1 MRIHVLFVCLFFLLN
16 ISCAEK
22 EEGDDWVGVS
32 QELLFQA
39 LQNDLSIR
47 EIKQTSGSFEILFS
61 DNSVISFPGGKK
73 VFYTTIGN
81 NNNWLINGVNTDI
94 KALSNIPN
102 SESNLQ
108 SIDVDGRGNWSINE
122 KSTTIQ
128 AGMPLDMP
136 DIPVLK
142 NIIESRHFFYFYY
155 SDRTILRFMR
165 QKSNNHLSDKKQH
178 LPARPASL
186 KILCIGN
193 SFTEDATSGLPKIIK
208 SVGLS
213 HICIGHLIAGGAS
226 LRKFYEGYMENS
238 PIGIY
243 QVTNDQMQWT
253 TISDNFTLKQ
263 ALQYADWNIITFQ
276 QVSYDAGRYQT
287 YLPVLSSLIDIAKN
301 ECRKSKPVIAW
312 QMPWAYGTGCQEEY
326 FGKYGYNQQK
336 MYKAITNAT
345 KVMMNQS
352 EVDILVP
359 VGTAIQNLRNTSLNN
374 SPLDITR
381 DYRHLDCGIGRYTA
395 SCTLFQALI
404 TSIYKVE
411 LSDTPFLDAYGD
423 VPVTEKNFRICQQA
437 AINAC
442 NAPFTVTPPTD

>member
-1 MRIHVLFVCLFFLLN
+1 MNVGMRIHVLFVCLFFLLN

-155 SDRTILRFMR
+155 SDR
-165 QKSNNHLSDKKQH
+165 
-178 LPARPASL
+178 
-186 KILCIGN
+186 
-193 SFTEDATSGLPKIIK
+193 IK
-208 SVGLS
+208 S
-213 HICIGHLIAGGAS
+213 
-226 LRKFYEGYMENS
+226 
-238 PIGIY
+238 
-243 QVTNDQMQWT
+243 
-253 TISDNFTLKQ
+253 
-263 ALQYADWNIITFQ
+263 
-276 QVSYDAGRYQT
+276 
-287 YLPVLSSLIDIAKN
+287 
-301 ECRKSKPVIAW
+301 
-312 QMPWAYGTGCQEEY
+312 
-326 FGKYGYNQQK
+326 
-336 MYKAITNAT
+336 
-345 KVMMNQS
+345 
-352 EVDILVP
+352 
-359 VGTAIQNLRNTSLNN
+359 
-374 SPLDITR
+374 
-381 DYRHLDCGIGRYTA
+381 
-395 SCTLFQALI
+395 
-404 TSIYKVE
+404 
-411 LSDTPFLDAYGD
+411 
-423 VPVTEKNFRICQQA
+423 
-437 AINAC
+437 
-442 NAPFTVTPPTD
+442 

>member
-1 MRIHVLFVCLFFLLN
+1 MRIHVLFACLFFLLN

-128 AGMPLDMP
+128 AAMPLDMP

-165 QKSNNHLSDKKQH
+165 QNSNNHLSDKKQH
-178 LPARPASL
+178 LPANPAVL

-193 SFTEDATSGLPKIIK
+193 SFTEDATSGLPRIIK

-243 QVTNDQMQWT
+243 QVTMIKW
-253 TISDNFTLKQ
+253 SGRL
-263 ALQYADWNIITFQ
+263 YRII
-276 QVSYDAGRYQT
+276 
-287 YLPVLSSLIDIAKN
+287 L
-301 ECRKSKPVIAW
+301 
-312 QMPWAYGTGCQEEY
+312 
-326 FGKYGYNQQK
+326 
-336 MYKAITNAT
+336 
-345 KVMMNQS
+345 
-352 EVDILVP
+352 
-359 VGTAIQNLRNTSLNN
+359 
-374 SPLDITR
+374 
-381 DYRHLDCGIGRYTA
+381 H
-395 SCTLFQALI
+395 
-404 TSIYKVE
+404 
-411 LSDTPFLDAYGD
+411 
-423 VPVTEKNFRICQQA
+423 
-437 AINAC
+437 
-442 NAPFTVTPPTD
+442 